1 MMDKVYIIAEAGV
14 NHNGD
19 PVLAHM
25 LVEKAAW
32 CGADAVK
39 FQAFQARMLVSWK
52 APRAGYQAVNLKE
65 DGTQYDMLKNL
76 ELKPDTFR
84 ELKEHAERLG
94 LEFISSPFDHDSI
107 KLLNELEMKTFK
119 IPSGEITNL
128 PYLRYIGSLKKRV
141 ILSTGM
147 SSLGEIEKAIELLTG
162 SGTKRSEISLL
173 HATTEYPAPFEE
185 VNLNAIATM
194 RNAFRMP
201 VGYSDHTPGIEI
213 PCAAVALGASIIE
226 KHFTLD
232 RNMQG
237 PDHKASLPVE
247 EFRQMVLA
255 IRNIEL
261 AMGSGIKEATP
272 SERKNIDIVRKS
284 IHCRSSFEAGH
295 ILAHDD
301 IVMKRPGNGISPMMA
316 DIVTGRCLKH
326 ALEADAMISWE
337 DLV

>member
-1 MMDKVYIIAEAGV
+1 MDRVYIIAEAGI

-19 PVLAHM
+19 PQLAHM
-25 LVEKAAW
+25 LVDKAAW

-39 FQAFQARMLVSWK
+39 FQTFQARMLVSWK

-76 ELKPDTFR
+76 ELQADTFR
-84 ELKEHAERLG
+84 DLKEHAASLG
-94 LEFISSPFDHDSI
+94 LEFISSPFDHESI
-107 KLLNELEMKTFK
+107 KLLETLGMETFK
-119 IPSGEITNL
+119 IPSGEITNM
-128 PYLRYIGSLKKRV
+128 PYLKHIGSLKKRV

-147 SSLGEIEKAIELLTG
+147 SSLGEIEKAIELLTEA
-162 SGTKRSEISLL
+162 GTIRSAISLL
-173 HATTEYPAPFEE
+173 HATTEYPAPFGE
-185 VNLNAIATM
+185 VNLNAIVTM

-201 VGYSDHTPGIEI
+201 VGYSDHTSGIEI
-213 PCAAVALGASIIE
+213 PCAAVALGAVIIE

-232 RNMQG
+232 TNMQG

-261 AMGSGIKEATP
+261 AMGTGIKEATAT
-272 SERKNIDIVRKS
+272 ERKNMDIVRKS
-284 IHCRSSFEAGH
+284 IHFRSSFEAGH
-295 ILAHDD
+295 ILAFDD

-316 DIVTGRCLKH
+316 DIVAGRTLKH
-326 ALEADAMISWE
+326 TVEADAMISWE
-337 DLV
+337 DFV